1 MLTGLLAFALVVMK
15 LYPSTPFARSL
26 HRWLVE
32 WPIEAVGRM
41 ERRHLILLAILM
53 FCGPSLA
60 AVGAADAVLLYAVDL
75 SLYAD
80 AVLMTS
86 LAAAGLS
93 LRRGWAAFVH
103 RLVGTRRGLP
113 RQRSRRVRAPSR
125 GVAAAAND
133 DDPVPAAEA
142 A

>member
-1 MLTGLLAFALVVMK
+1 MLACLLAFAMVVMK
-15 LYPSTPFARSL
+15 LYPSTPLARSL

-32 WPIEAVGRM
+32 WPIETVGRM
-41 ERRHLILLAILM
+41 ERRHLILVAILL

-60 AVGAADAVLLYAVDL
+60 AVGAADAVMLYAADL

-86 LAAAGLS
+86 LSAAGLS
-93 LRRGWAAFVH
+93 LRRGWTAFVH
-103 RLVGTRRGLP
+103 RAIGSRRGSP
-113 RQRSRRVRAPSR
+113 RPRSRRVRVPSGR
-125 GVAAAAND
+125 GSTAAND
-133 DDPVPAAEA
+133 DDPARAAEA